1 MLLPDNQALK
11 LVRIYLA
18 ISELYESKLCYV
30 SQRFTNNCE
39 PDFTDQEVMTIFL
52 YAMSE
57 EERFTVSQIYKYADR
72 HLHSWF
78 PQLPSYVAF
87 NKRLNRLGEAFRS
100 LCCILLCAKIPIECR
115 NDYSVLDSM
124 PIITCSG
131 KRTPK
136 VALEIT
142 DKSFCSTKNL
152 YYHGLKLHALAFWR
166 PAGLPHPESF
176 VITPASEND
185 LNVFKQNWSDIENRT
200 FWGDKIYY
208 DNLFFE
214 KLAKEKNSIMYTP
227 VKAIKGMP
235 DNIKQRDRA
244 ANDLFSK
251 AVSKIRQPI
260 ESFFNWL
267 IQKTDI
273 QRASKV
279 RSTKGLIIHVFGRIA
294 AAFIGLIF

>member
-1 MLLPDNQALK
+1 
-11 LVRIYLA
+11 
-18 ISELYESKLCYV
+18 
-30 SQRFTNNCE
+30 
-39 PDFTDQEVMTIFL
+39 
-52 YAMSE
+52 
-57 EERFTVSQIYKYADR
+57 
-72 HLHSWF
+72 
-78 PQLPSYVAF
+78 
-87 NKRLNRLGEAFRS
+87 
-100 LCCILLCAKIPIECR
+100 
-115 NDYSVLDSM
+115 M

-166 PAGLPHPESF
+166 PNGLPHPESF

-208 DNLFFE
+208 DNPFFE

-227 VKAIKGMP
+227 VKAIKGTP
-235 DNIKQRDRA
+235 TNIKQRDRA

-279 RSTKGLIIHVFGRIA
+279 RSTKGLIVHVFGRIA